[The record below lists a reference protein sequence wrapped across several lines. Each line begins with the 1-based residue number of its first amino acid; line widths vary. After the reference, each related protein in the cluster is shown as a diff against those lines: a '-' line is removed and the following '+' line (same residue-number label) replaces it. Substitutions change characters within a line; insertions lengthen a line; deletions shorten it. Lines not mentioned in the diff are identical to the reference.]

1 MPKTLYSAEAAVL
14 RRQLRA
20 AREEVGITQAALSEA
35 LGRKQSFISDI
46 ERGVRRLDT
55 VELWQ
60 LCNALGLDLTAFVA
74 EFQEAIETAP
84 TKRPRPARKRAPSQT
99 GRPSCREYVCKDV

>member
-60 LCNALGLDLTAFVA
+60 LCNALGLDLTEFVA
-74 EFQEAIETAP
+74 EFQEAIETAH
-84 TKRPRPARKRAPSQT
+84 TKRPLRARQNTTNST
-99 GRPSCREYVCKDV
+99 H

>member
-55 VELWQ
+55 VELWH
-60 LCNALGLDLTAFVA
+60 LCNALGLDLTEFVA
-74 EFQEAIETAP
+74 EFQAAIETAQ
-84 TKRPRPARKRAPSQT
+84 TKRPSRAKNGDPRRPRTAKQP
-99 GRPSCREYVCKDV
+99 

>member
-60 LCNALGLDLTAFVA
+60 LCNALGLDLTEFVA
-74 EFQEAIETAP
+74 EFQEAIETAQ
-84 TKRPRPARKRAPSQT
+84 TKRHRRARKSATRERKSTSLNSSQ
-99 GRPSCREYVCKDV
+99 

>member
-14 RRQLRA
+14 RRRLRA

-60 LCNALGLDLTAFVA
+60 LCNALGLDLTEFVA
-74 EFQEAIETAP
+74 QFQDAIATAQP
-84 TKRPRPARKRAPSQT
+84 KRPRRARMSATRRPRKPS
-99 GRPSCREYVCKDV
+99 GREHV

>member
-60 LCNALGLDLTAFVA
+60 LCNALGLDLTEFVA
-74 EFQEAIETAP
+74 EFQEASENAQTRRPRRARKSATRRP
-84 TKRPRPARKRAPSQT
+84 RKRP
-99 GRPSCREYVCKDV
+99 